1 MKPERNPIR
10 TTQSGVRTFE
20 NNSGSDCPEFGILK
34 VDDVVFTPTDNA
46 NYWNIRQIFDGN
58 TPTDDCIFGIA
69 QTPIK
74 DTKSGPVMLSGVTPC
89 TINVSDE
96 NHGYAIAGTSVDK
109 LESASSGSAQILWK
123 ESGTGDKNA
132 VVRIGNSAGGK
143 GISAAWANVSIGQ
156 PAQTGGQSTGE
167 AVLSGSL
174 TNDSS
179 RFDSQSGINLKNAGY
194 YHGVLSGEL
203 TYRVR
208 ADEITQEQI
217 VYRTNPGQWLY
228 QSGTIE
234 RRQATPPSG
243 MQYVDG
249 VVIDAWKSP
258 ILGGRVLPTVAV
270 ESFNDT
276 QATLVASDNDANN
289 PFTGVIDIAFA
300 LTWFGRAGTGWV
312 FSASTEMID
321 MKMKVGAGTVEN
333 LRTRLEDHSFTSRNN
348 IQASDIVA
356 PQGPVGVINPD
367 NTVLIKQPIEFHQD
381 FFSSA
386 NQKFTY
392 QMDQESLLTISSGGG
407 TSGLFGNVT
416 FSGHTS
422 VFWLGTSAT

>member
-1 MKPERNPIR
+1 MSDKSDGYLVSKETLRRYDEVTDRVLGNGGQAPNQINGLEKFLRKPKFVKTPSGGI
-10 TTQSGVRTFE
+10 TTTDPTQPGSATCKVMEWNGDWSQLTE
-20 NNSGSDCPEFGILK
+20 N
-34 VDDVVFTPTDNA
+34 TDIEETV
-46 NYWNIRQIFDGN
+46 Y
-58 TPTDDCIFGIA
+58 
-69 QTPIK
+69 
-74 DTKSGPVMLSGVTPC
+74 SL
-89 TINVSDE
+89 VS
-96 NHGYAIAGTSVDK
+96 IAGDTIVEVK
-109 LESASSGSAQILWK
+109 PVAGRLF
-123 ESGTGDKNA
+123 A
-132 VVRIGNSAGGK
+132 VVPSE
-143 GISAAWANVSIGQ
+143 GISAAWANVSIDQ

-312 FSASTEMID
+312 LSASTELID
-321 MKMKVGAGTVEN
+321 MKMKVGSGTVEN

-356 PQGPVGVINPD
+356 PQGPVGVINPE
-367 NTVLIKQPIEFHQD
+367 NTVLIKQPIAFHQD
-381 FFSSA
+381 FFSPA

-392 QMDQESLLTISSGGG
+392 EMDLESLLTISSGGG

>member
-1 MKPERNPIR
+1 MKRHPLHVTRNEASR
-10 TTQSGVRTFE
+10 
-20 NNSGSDCPEFGILK
+20 
-34 VDDVVFTPTDNA
+34 
-46 NYWNIRQIFDGN
+46 
-58 TPTDDCIFGIA
+58 
-69 QTPIK
+69 
-74 DTKSGPVMLSGVTPC
+74 
-89 TINVSDE
+89 
-96 NHGYAIAGTSVDK
+96 IAGAVPVVERLRSKSKALPGRPLQTNRSSVIAK
-109 LESASSGSAQILWK
+109 APSGGIPAR
-123 ESGTGDKNA
+123 SGTTLGKATCTVQAIDKSTDA
-132 VVRIGNSAGGK
+132 ISDGQSEVVYNLSETAIPADSYVIATRDKKGNFVVDSDG
-143 GISAAWANVSIGQ
+143 GISAAWATVNIDQ
-156 PAQTGGQSTGE
+156 PSQTGGSSTGE
-167 AVLSGSL
+167 AILSSSL
-174 TNDSS
+174 TNDESS
-179 RFDSQSGINLKNAGY
+179 FDSQSGINLKNAGY

-217 VYRTNPGQWLY
+217 VYRTNPSQWLY
-228 QSGTIE
+228 KSGTIE

-249 VVIDAWKSP
+249 VVIDAWKSS

-276 QATLVASDNDANN
+276 QATLIASDNDANN

-312 FSASTEMID
+312 FSASTELID

-333 LRTRLEDHSFTSRNN
+333 LRTRLEDHSFTTRNN

-356 PQGPVGVINPD
+356 PQGPVGVINPE
-367 NTVLIKQPIEFHQD
+367 NTVLIKQPIAFHQD
-381 FFSSA
+381 FFSPA

-392 QMDQESLLTISSGGG
+392 QMDLESLLTISSGGG
-407 TSGLFGNVT
+407 TSGVFGNVT